1 MGIMSW
7 NEPDQAWK
15 IPPEL
20 DRPVPRRLRLDGL
33 GVVHC
38 LIAMGCLAAAGF
50 GVRYIVGDELR
61 RQAENET
68 LTRKL
73 ATEGRETDAT
83 ITDLRIAMG
92 KHWVGFDYTIDG
104 RDYKRGAPIT
114 LEHWQA
120 LEVGSP
126 LAIRYL
132 PSDPSKSSPV
142 GDPPDSQNDWP
153 TTLPLA
159 GMLLFFMLSFA
170 AIHLSILF
178 PKRSLLKRG
187 RPARGIVTCCKE
199 GSKAGSTGFFVNYD
213 FSLPD
218 GSLCHGKAFRRY
230 QEEEG
235 SAVTVLYD
243 IHRPQRSILYPL
255 SQTVWEVVGASEVVS
270 IFP

>member
-1 MGIMSW
+1 MSVDKTAEGW
-7 NEPDQAWK
+7 SV
-15 IPPEL
+15 PPEL
-20 DRPVPRRLRLDGL
+20 EHPVPRRLRLDGL

-50 GVRYIVGDELR
+50 GIHRIVGDELR

-68 LTRKL
+68 LTREL
-73 ATEGRETDAT
+73 ATAGRETDAT

-104 RDYKRGAPIT
+104 RDYMRGAPIT
-114 LEHWQA
+114 PEHWQA

-132 PSDPSKSSPV
+132 PSDPSQSSPV
-142 GDPPDSQNDWP
+142 ADPPDSQNNWSE
-153 TTLPLA
+153 TLPLA

-187 RPARGIVTCCKE
+187 RPARGIVTLCKE
-199 GSKAGSTGFFVNYD
+199 GSKAGTRGFLIDYD

-230 QEEEG
+230 EEEEG

-255 SQTVWEVVGASEVVS
+255 SQTVWEVAGTPEVLS
-270 IFP
+270 ILQ